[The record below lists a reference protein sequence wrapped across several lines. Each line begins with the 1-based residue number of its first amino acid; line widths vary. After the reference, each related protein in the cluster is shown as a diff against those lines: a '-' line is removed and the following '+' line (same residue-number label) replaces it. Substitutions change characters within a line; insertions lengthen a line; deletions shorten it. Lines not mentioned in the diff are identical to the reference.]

1 MVSLHDLDGLQGGGA
16 GHGVAA
22 EGAADGAGG
31 DGLHNLFPGHD
42 GADGHTSGDGLGGGQ
57 NVGLDAGFGPVL
69 GGEHPAG
76 TAEAALHFVGD
87 EEDAV
92 VVADL
97 PQGLHPFNGS
107 GDEAALALEGL
118 HHDGG
123 HGVGGGAF
131 LEDVIDAVDVVLD
144 GLCFGHLSGVAVE
157 IGELCTIHA
166 LSQGAHVGGIGLL
179 GGHGHGQQGA
189 AMEGA
194 GEGDDVGTL
203 GVAAGH
209 LDGVLVG
216 LGAGVGE
223 VGTLL
228 VALDG
233 DDGGQLLGQGHIA
246 FVGDDVEHAVEILFR
261 LGFHGLHDLGMGVA
275 DVQHAHAA
283 DPVQEAVA
291 VHVFQHG
298 ALALGDDHGIDAADG
313 VRDHVGAAVD
323 DGLCL
328 GTGQGFG
335 DDLGQVST

>member
-1 MVSLHDLDGLQGGGA
+1 
-16 GHGVAA
+16 
-22 EGAADGAGG
+22 
-31 DGLHNLFPGHD
+31 
-42 GADGHTSGDGLGGGQ
+42 
-57 NVGLDAGFGPVL
+57 
-69 GGEHPAG
+69 
-76 TAEAALHFVGD
+76 
-87 EEDAV
+87 
-92 VVADL
+92 
-97 PQGLHPFNGS
+97 
-107 GDEAALALEGL
+107 
-118 HHDGG
+118 
-123 HGVGGGAF
+123 
-131 LEDVIDAVDVVLD
+131 
-144 GLCFGHLSGVAVE
+144 
-157 IGELCTIHA
+157 
-166 LSQGAHVGGIGLL
+166 
-179 GGHGHGQQGA
+179 
-189 AMEGA
+189 MEGA

-223 VGTLL
+223 VGPLL

-261 LGFHGLHDLGMGVA
+261 LGFHGLHDFGMGVA

-291 VHVFQHG
+291 VHVLDHG

-313 VRDHVGAAVD
+313 VRDDVGPAFD
-323 DGLCL
+323 DGLSL